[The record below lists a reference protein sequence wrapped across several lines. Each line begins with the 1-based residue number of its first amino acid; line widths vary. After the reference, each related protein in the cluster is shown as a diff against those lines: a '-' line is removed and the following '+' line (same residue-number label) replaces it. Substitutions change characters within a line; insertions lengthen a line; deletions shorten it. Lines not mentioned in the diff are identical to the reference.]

1 MISKLAEVLDELCG
15 GAEVPIRS
23 AMLATVGVA
32 GAGELLRDTAG
43 AAVMVVLATPAELL
57 PRGAPER
64 PAAESPPQGASG
76 RLPSWLLFSPNDAVA
91 SDGAAKVFIIDA
103 IDSIYLYQLRNPT
116 TLKIDLPLPDIWRIL
131 FRTYGKLT
139 NKKFIEKNAL
149 AYSVA
154 FVSSY
159 QIDKN
164 NILNSTFEAMHKS
177 IEGLNIEPD
186 FILVDGNLF
195 KPYRDFKFKCI
206 IKGDQKYQNI
216 AAASILAKTYR
227 DEYMS
232 NLHIKFPEYNWIKN
246 KGYGTKDHQ
255 NALNAHGVTKY
266 HRKSFSP
273 IRKILSLSAD

>member
-1 MISKLAEVLDELCG
+1 MLMNKFSKFKYEAGIDEAGRGSLAGPV
-15 GAEVPIRS
+15 
-23 AMLATVGVA
+23 
-32 GAGELLRDTAG
+32 TA
-43 AAVMVVLATPAELL
+43 AAVILGKKFKNKNLNDSKKLSQSKRLEL
-57 PRGAPER
+57 
-64 PAAESPPQGASG
+64 
-76 RLPSWLLFSPNDAVA
+76 
-91 SDGAAKVFIIDA
+91 
-103 IDSIYLYQLRNPT
+103 
-116 TLKIDLPLPDIWRIL
+116 
-131 FRTYGKLT
+131 
-139 NKKFIEKNAL
+139 KKFIEKNAL

-232 NLHIKFPEYNWIKN
+232 NLHLKFPEYNWIKN
-246 KGYGTKDHQ
+246 KGYGTKFHI
-255 NALNAHGVTKY
+255 NMITKFGRTKY
-266 HRKSFSP
+266 HRKSFQIKSNQQ
-273 IRKILSLSAD
+273 ILQFN

>member
-1 MISKLAEVLDELCG
+1 MLIKRFSKFKHEAGVDEAGRGSLAGPV
-15 GAEVPIRS
+15 
-23 AMLATVGVA
+23 
-32 GAGELLRDTAG
+32 TA
-43 AAVMVVLATPAELL
+43 AAVILGKNFKGKNLDDSKKLSQSKRLEL
-57 PRGAPER
+57 
-64 PAAESPPQGASG
+64 
-76 RLPSWLLFSPNDAVA
+76 
-91 SDGAAKVFIIDA
+91 
-103 IDSIYLYQLRNPT
+103 
-116 TLKIDLPLPDIWRIL
+116 
-131 FRTYGKLT
+131 
-139 NKKFIEKNAL
+139 KKFIEKNAL

-195 KPYRDFKFKCI
+195 KQYRDLKYKCI

-246 KGYGTKDHQ
+246 KGYGTKFHIDMITKF
-255 NALNAHGVTKY
+255 GKTKY
-266 HRKSFSP
+266 HRKSFQIKSNQQ
-273 IRKILSLSAD
+273 ILQFN

>member
-1 MISKLAEVLDELCG
+1 MLMKRFSKFKHEAGVDEAGRGSLAGPV
-15 GAEVPIRS
+15 
-23 AMLATVGVA
+23 
-32 GAGELLRDTAG
+32 TA
-43 AAVMVVLATPAELL
+43 AAVILGKNFKGKNLDDSKKLSQSKRLEL
-57 PRGAPER
+57 
-64 PAAESPPQGASG
+64 
-76 RLPSWLLFSPNDAVA
+76 
-91 SDGAAKVFIIDA
+91 
-103 IDSIYLYQLRNPT
+103 
-116 TLKIDLPLPDIWRIL
+116 
-131 FRTYGKLT
+131 
-139 NKKFIEKNAL
+139 KKFIEKNAL

-195 KPYRDFKFKCI
+195 KQYRDLKYKCI

-246 KGYGTKDHQ
+246 KGYGTKFHIDMITKF
-255 NALNAHGVTKY
+255 GITKY
-266 HRKSFSP
+266 HRKSFQIKSNQQ
-273 IRKILSLSAD
+273 ILQFN

>member
-1 MISKLAEVLDELCG
+1 MLMNKFSKFKYEAGIDEAGRGSLAGPV
-15 GAEVPIRS
+15 
-23 AMLATVGVA
+23 
-32 GAGELLRDTAG
+32 TA
-43 AAVMVVLATPAELL
+43 AAVILGKKFENKNLNDSKKLSQSKRLEL
-57 PRGAPER
+57 
-64 PAAESPPQGASG
+64 
-76 RLPSWLLFSPNDAVA
+76 
-91 SDGAAKVFIIDA
+91 
-103 IDSIYLYQLRNPT
+103 
-116 TLKIDLPLPDIWRIL
+116 
-131 FRTYGKLT
+131 
-139 NKKFIEKNAL
+139 KKFIEKNAL

-195 KPYRDFKFKCI
+195 KPYRDLKYKCI

-232 NLHIKFPEYNWIKN
+232 NLHVKFPEYNWIKN
-246 KGYGTKDHQ
+246 KGYGTKFHIDMITKF
-255 NALNAHGVTKY
+255 GKTKY
-266 HRKSFSP
+266 HRKSFQIKSNQQ
-273 IRKILSLSAD
+273 ILQFN

>member
-1 MISKLAEVLDELCG
+1 MLMNKFSKFKYEAGIDEAGRGSLAGPV
-15 GAEVPIRS
+15 
-23 AMLATVGVA
+23 
-32 GAGELLRDTAG
+32 TA
-43 AAVMVVLATPAELL
+43 AAVILGKKFENKNLNDSKKLSQSKRLEL
-57 PRGAPER
+57 
-64 PAAESPPQGASG
+64 
-76 RLPSWLLFSPNDAVA
+76 
-91 SDGAAKVFIIDA
+91 
-103 IDSIYLYQLRNPT
+103 
-116 TLKIDLPLPDIWRIL
+116 
-131 FRTYGKLT
+131 
-139 NKKFIEKNAL
+139 KKFIEKNAL

-195 KPYRDFKFKCI
+195 KPYRDFKYKCI

-232 NLHIKFPEYNWIKN
+232 NLHLKFPEYNWIKN
-246 KGYGTKDHQ
+246 KGYGTKFHIDMITKF
-255 NALNAHGVTKY
+255 GITKY
-266 HRKSFSP
+266 HRKSFQIKSNQQ
-273 IRKILSLSAD
+273 ILQFN

>member
-1 MISKLAEVLDELCG
+1 MNKFSKFKYEAGIDEAGRGSLAGPV
-15 GAEVPIRS
+15 
-23 AMLATVGVA
+23 
-32 GAGELLRDTAG
+32 TA
-43 AAVMVVLATPAELL
+43 AAVILGKKFENKNLDDSKKLSQSKRLEL
-57 PRGAPER
+57 
-64 PAAESPPQGASG
+64 
-76 RLPSWLLFSPNDAVA
+76 
-91 SDGAAKVFIIDA
+91 
-103 IDSIYLYQLRNPT
+103 
-116 TLKIDLPLPDIWRIL
+116 
-131 FRTYGKLT
+131 
-139 NKKFIEKNAL
+139 KKFIEKNAL

-195 KPYRDFKFKCI
+195 KPYRDLKYKCI

-232 NLHIKFPEYNWIKN
+232 NLHIKFPEYDWVKN
-246 KGYGTKDHQ
+246 KGYGTKFHIDMIMKF
-255 NALNAHGVTKY
+255 GRTKY
-266 HRKSFSP
+266 HRKSFQIKSNQQ
-273 IRKILSLSAD
+273 ILQFN